1 MKKSITTKKGDSG
14 KTGLLDNTQVSKYD
28 IRPET
33 YGTLDE
39 AAAFI
44 GLARAKSS
52 LDEIRKALR
61 TVLIHI
67 YLINAELACPAEFL
81 DKLKKKITPAEL
93 SKLEEQ
99 ASLIE
104 AKLDLPAKFV
114 IYGQSETSACLDIAR
129 AVVRRAERRLVELNQ
144 QHPLQNPTISA
155 YINRL
160 SDALYLFARYE
171 EFANNIPFA
180 HPDTNRTEV

>member
-14 KTGLLDNTQVSKYD
+14 KTGLLDNTRISKYD

-67 YLINAELACPAEFL
+67 YLINAELATGL
-81 DKLKKKITPAEL
+81 QLK
-93 SKLEEQ
+93 
-99 ASLIE
+99 
-104 AKLDLPAKFV
+104 
-114 IYGQSETSACLDIAR
+114 
-129 AVVRRAERRLVELNQ
+129 
-144 QHPLQNPTISA
+144 
-155 YINRL
+155 
-160 SDALYLFARYE
+160 
-171 EFANNIPFA
+171 
-180 HPDTNRTEV
+180 